1 MAYLAIGARA
11 LLTVVFLVSASSKLR
26 SGAAYADFAASVR
39 AFRLLPERAV
49 GPVAALV
56 TAVECCVP
64 VLVWVPATA
73 VAGTLLAV
81 VLLAFLTLAVW
92 LVVRRGS
99 RPVCR
104 CFGPSGQPIGVIHVA
119 RNLVLLAVAA
129 VSLAGGAVSAAGG
142 LVAVSAGV
150 VGALTVVKLDGIGF
164 LFTRPGPTNPA
175 S

>member
-64 VLVWVPATA
+64 VLVWRPPWRARCSPSCSWLFLPPRCGWSSAAVPA
-73 VAGTLLAV
+73 
-81 VLLAFLTLAVW
+81 
-92 LVVRRGS
+92 
-99 RPVCR
+99 P
-104 CFGPSGQPIGVIHVA
+104 
-119 RNLVLLAVAA
+119 
-129 VSLAGGAVSAAGG
+129 
-142 LVAVSAGV
+142 SAG
-150 VGALTVVKLDGIGF
+150 
-164 LFTRPGPTNPA
+164 A
-175 S
+175 SGRQDSR